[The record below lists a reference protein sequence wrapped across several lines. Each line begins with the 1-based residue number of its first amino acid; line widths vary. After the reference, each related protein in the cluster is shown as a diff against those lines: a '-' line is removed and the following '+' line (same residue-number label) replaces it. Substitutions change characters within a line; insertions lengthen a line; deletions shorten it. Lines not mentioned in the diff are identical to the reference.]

1 MVLFKNMGFNIE
13 KIQTNLMQVA
23 TIIVLVL
30 IFFLMR
36 YFLQNTLITVS
47 FIASI
52 FIIYIFPKSSS
63 AQLNNL
69 FGGYLIGSS
78 IGLLFFYLNIW
89 VQGEEL
95 IFIYTS
101 LFCGMAVFLSSLLM
115 SLLKCEHLPSVLFS
129 SGLVLSSSISILICL
144 LVLGSLL
151 ILFVSKGVLTYLI
164 NRRPSAS
171 LLSSEE

>member
-1 MVLFKNMGFNIE
+1 MVLFKNMDFNIE

-23 TIIVLVL
+23 TITVLII

-36 YFLQNTLITVS
+36 YLLQNTLITIS

-63 AQLNNL
+63 AQLDSL
-69 FGGYLIGSS
+69 FGGYLIGST
-78 IGLLFFYLNIW
+78 IGLLFFYLNNW
-89 VQGEEL
+89 VQGGES

-101 LFCGMAVFLSSLLM
+101 LFCGMAVFLSTLLM
-115 SLLKCEHLPSVLFS
+115 SLFNCEHLPSVIFS
-129 SGLVLSSSISILICL
+129 SGLVLSSSISVMICL
-144 LVLGSLL
+144 LVLGSFL
-151 ILFVSKGVLTYLI
+151 ILFISRELLTYLP
-164 NRRPSAS
+164 NRSPLTS